1 MTKKQHDFG
10 RVFVM
15 DFNDFRGLFGLIFD
29 YFLALFQKV
38 KKASKPL
45 FFVWFLKVFAC
56 KNHPKYPPKYNLENE
71 RPKSLKK

>member
-1 MTKKQHDFG
+1 MTKKHDDFG
-10 RVFVM
+10 TEFVM
-15 DFNDFRGLFGLIFD
+15 DFNDFRGFFGSIFEYLF
-29 YFLALFQKV
+29 ALFQKF

-71 RPKSLKK
+71 RPKSVKK